1 MTAMTRSVIFLPFC
15 FFSFTRMAFGSCQR
29 CRYSSIKWLQ
39 YIQSPFCASIH
50 IHTCTSSK
58 LYFSIYIK
66 LDRGQVRAI
75 LCGSYV
81 FGYFLQVR
89 HSVIPFRNGQVLLDN
104 ISENYYWVEFLQNL
118 SISCILFT

>member
-1 MTAMTRSVIFLPFC
+1 MTRCVIFLPFLHFQFYEDGVWELSKVQIFLNQIAPIYSKPFLC
-15 FFSFTRMAFGSCQR
+15 NVHQFTCMS
-29 CRYSSIKWLQ
+29 
-39 YIQSPFCASIH
+39 
-50 IHTCTSSK
+50 TK
-58 LYFSIYIK
+58 LHLSIYVK